1 MWDPRASV
9 TSGPAAAAYQ
19 VRGTINRAARELDG
33 TMNQLRALASFAAQ
47 DPEVADHD
55 RWRAFAQQDVDAA
68 EREIRQALTTL
79 LSRLELCRL
88 TR

>member
-33 TMNQLRALASFAAQ
+33 TMNQLRALAAAAAH
-47 DPEVADHD
+47 DPSAANPAQ
-55 RWRAFAQQDVDAA
+55 WQTFAQQDVDAA

-79 LSRLELCRL
+79 LSRLELRRL